1 MKEVKKR
8 KGVIIDIDGSLCDV
22 DSVLHHIIGKP
33 KHERDHDS
41 FIAGSMECP
50 PKQDVVEWI
59 GKHYEMGDGLLV
71 LTGREE
77 RYRPQSEAYVAMHVP
92 WPIDAFKMTPD
103 FDPRSGVDAKEA
115 LYDELVEEGWEIVGA
130 IEDRP
135 DIVELWEKLGIPEIV
150 LVPGWNNEPGRAEGR
165 L

>member
-1 MKEVKKR
+1 MKEVRKR

-22 DSVLHHIIGKP
+22 ASVLHYIIGKP

-41 FIAGSMECP
+41 FIAGSMSCP

-59 GKHYEMGDGLLV
+59 GKHYEMGEGLLV

-103 FDPRSGVDAKEA
+103 YDPSSGVDAKEA
-115 LYDELVEEGWEIVGA
+115 LYYELVDEGWEIVGA
-130 IEDRP
+130 VEDRP
-135 DIVELWEKLGIPEIV
+135 DVVELWEKLGIPEIK
-150 LVPGWNNEPGRAEGR
+150 LVPGWSNEPGRAEGR